1 MGGTDEAPS
10 VSDDPPVAPPPQA
23 HSEPE
28 PLPESFG
35 IPPALI
41 EDWLTIPSQNPITA
55 ELRRGD
61 LDNFYNSINRC
72 IEAQYTFQDCMIDF
86 TAGRVDAANG
96 KLRTS
101 QRKLI
106 EAQNALRQFMASIMA
121 SATRSPRT

>member
-1 MGGTDEAPS
+1 M
-10 VSDDPPVAPPPQA
+10 SDTPPLPPDAGQHA
-23 HSEPE
+23 TPE

-35 IPPALI
+35 IPSALI
-41 EDWLTIPSQNPITA
+41 EEWLSIPAHEPVTA
-55 ELRRGD
+55 ELRRVD

-86 TAGRVDAANG
+86 TAGRLDAANG

-106 EAQNALRQFMASIMA
+106 DAQNALRQFMASIMA
-121 SATRSPRT
+121 TSVRGRRA